1 MTTPIDQ
8 LTQAA
13 ERAPGARLYW
23 GEASCVYAE
32 LLDRSLRCARG
43 LDGLGIGAGDR
54 VAFWLPNSIAY
65 LELFFACLHIG
76 AIAVA
81 VNTRFR
87 TTEAESILSRTEAK
101 ALVVWPQFKDVPF
114 AEMLAAMDPAALKA
128 LESVVVCGGD
138 WPAHMQV
145 DKRVV
150 RYADLR
156 GAEPLASRA
165 APELDCAIFATSGT
179 TSAPKFAVH
188 GQGVVARH
196 AEMTAV
202 VCGYDRP
209 GTHLLQAIP
218 FCGIFGFSQM
228 IATVAG
234 AASATLLDVFDP
246 AEAGRLI
253 RERGMHHVNGTDDLL
268 KRLLDVYPAEQ
279 RPYPSLR
286 HCVYAAFN
294 PTLAEF
300 PTEAERRGL
309 HLIGAFGM
317 TEVFSF
323 VSLQPYDAPLDIR
336 KTPGGRLVNPAARV
350 RTRSRETGEVL
361 PPGEVGGLEI
371 GSDTLF
377 RGYFRDPEATRA
389 AFTEDGYFR
398 TGDLGFTRADGT
410 FRFLGR
416 AGDFLRLGGF
426 LVNPLEIEQV
436 LQQDAAVET
445 AVVVEVATER
455 GNKPVA
461 FVRLRSGH
469 AFDENVMRDQLKAV
483 MADFKIPTCFI
494 VVTTFPVAQGPN
506 GEKIQRV
513 KLKAMATDA
522 IAEMGQLHNPSSSA
536 SLR

>member
-8 LTQAA
+8 LTEAA
-13 ERAPGARLYW
+13 KRAPDARFHWGA
-23 GEASCVYAE
+23 ASCSYAE

-43 LDGLGIGAGDR
+43 LDRLGIGAGDR
-54 VAFWLPNSIAY
+54 VAFWLPNSLAY

-87 TTEAESILSRTEAK
+87 TAEAESILSRTATK
-101 ALVVWPQFKDVPF
+101 ALVVWPQFKDIAF
-114 AEMLAAMDPAALKA
+114 AELLAAMDPAALKA
-128 LESVVVCGGD
+128 LESVIVYGGD
-138 WPAHMQV
+138 WPAEILAG
-145 DKRVV
+145 KRVV
-150 RYADLR
+150 RHDDLR
-156 GAEPLASRA
+156 NEEPLASRA
-165 APELDCAIFATSGT
+165 APEFDCAIFATSGT

-188 GQGVVARH
+188 RQGVVARH
-196 AEMTAV
+196 AAMTAA

-234 AASATLLDVFDP
+234 AASATLLDVFEP
-246 AEAGRLI
+246 VEAGRLV
-253 RERGMHHVNGTDDLL
+253 RERGIHHVNGTDDLL
-268 KRLLDVYPAEQ
+268 KRLLDVYPTEE

-294 PTLAEF
+294 PTLADF
-300 PTEAERRGL
+300 PTEAERRGM

-323 VSLQPYDAPLDIR
+323 VSLQPYDASLDVR
-336 KTPGGRLVNPAARV
+336 ATSGGRLVNPAAKV
-350 RTRSRETGEVL
+350 RARSRETGEVL
-361 PPGEVGGLEI
+361 LPGEVGELEI

-377 RGYFRDPEATRA
+377 RSYFRDPDATRA

-398 TGDLGFTRADGT
+398 TGDLGFTRDDGT

-426 LVNPLEIEQV
+426 LVNPLEIEHV
-436 LQQDAAVET
+436 LQQDAAIET
-445 AVVVEVATER
+445 AVVVEVATEH
-455 GNKPVA
+455 GNKAVA

-469 AFDENVMRDQLKAV
+469 AFDGNVVRGQLKAV
-483 MADFKIPTCFI
+483 MADFKIPARFI
-494 VVTTFPVAQGPN
+494 VVTAFPVAQGPN
-506 GEKIQRV
+506 GEKIQRL
-513 KLKAMATDA
+513 KLKVMAADA
-522 IAEMGQLHNPSSSA
+522 IAA
-536 SLR
+536 TA

>member
-8 LTQAA
+8 LTEAA
-13 ERAPGARLYW
+13 ERAPGARLYC
-23 GEASCVYAE
+23 GEVSCGYAE

-43 LDGLGIGAGDR
+43 LDRLGIGAGDR

-87 TTEAESILSRTEAK
+87 TAEAQSILSRTEAR
-101 ALVVWPQFKDVPF
+101 ALVVWPQFKDIPF
-114 AEMLAAMDPAALKA
+114 AEMLATMDPAALKA

-138 WPAHMQV
+138 WPEGKLLG
-145 DKRVV
+145 KRVV
-150 RYADLR
+150 RHADLC
-156 GAEPLASRA
+156 GEEPLESRA
-165 APELDCAIFATSGT
+165 APGFDCAIFATSGT
-179 TSAPKFAVH
+179 TSVPKFAVH
-188 GQGVVARH
+188 RQSVVARH
-196 AEMTAV
+196 AAMTAA

-253 RERGMHHVNGTDDLL
+253 RERGIHHVNGTDDLL
-268 KRLLDVYPAEQ
+268 KRLLDVYPAEE
-279 RPYPSLR
+279 RPYPTLR

-300 PTEAERRGL
+300 PIEAERRGL

-323 VSLQPYDAPLDIR
+323 VSLQPYDAPLDVR
-336 KTPGGRLVNPAARV
+336 RTSGGRLVNPTARV
-350 RTRSRETGEVL
+350 RARSRETGEVL
-361 PPGEVGGLEI
+361 LPGEVGELEI

-377 RGYFRDPEATRA
+377 TGYFRDPEATRA

-398 TGDLGFTRADGT
+398 TGDLGFTSVDGS

-426 LVNPLEIEQV
+426 LVNPIEIEQV
-436 LQQDAAVET
+436 LQQDAAIET
-445 AVVVEVATER
+445 AVVVEVATGR

-469 AFDENVMRDQLKAV
+469 AFDENVMRGRLKAV
-483 MADFKIPTCFI
+483 MADFKVPARFI

-506 GEKIQRV
+506 GEKIQRL
-513 KLKAMATDA
+513 KLKALAADA
-522 IAEMGQLHNPSSSA
+522 IAAIG
-536 SLR
+536 

>member
-8 LTQAA
+8 LTQSA
-13 ERAPGARLYW
+13 ERAPGARFHW
-23 GEASCVYAE
+23 GEASCSYAA

-43 LDGLGIGAGDR
+43 LDRLGIGVGDR
-54 VAFWLPNSIAY
+54 VAFWLPNSLAY

-81 VNTRFR
+81 INTRFR
-87 TTEAESILSRTEAK
+87 TAEAESILSRTEAK
-101 ALVVWPQFKDVPF
+101 ALVVWPQFKDIPF
-114 AEMLAAMDPAALKA
+114 AELLAAMDPAALKA
-128 LESVVVCGGD
+128 LESVVVCNGD
-138 WPAHMQV
+138 WPAQV
-145 DKRVV
+145 QLDKRVV
-150 RYADLR
+150 RHADLR
-156 GAEPLASRA
+156 SEEPLVSRA

-179 TSAPKFAVH
+179 TSAPKFALH
-188 GQGVVARH
+188 RQGVVARH
-196 AEMTAV
+196 AAMTAA

-246 AEAGRLI
+246 VEAGRLI
-253 RERGMHHVNGTDDLL
+253 RERGIHHVNGPDDLL
-268 KRLLDVYPAEQ
+268 KRLLDVYPAEE

-286 HCVYAAFN
+286 QCVYAAFN
-294 PTLAEF
+294 PTLADF
-300 PTEAERRGL
+300 PAEAERRGL

-323 VSLQPYDAPLDIR
+323 VSLQPHNAPLDVR
-336 KTPGGRLVNPAARV
+336 ATSGGRLVNPTAKV
-350 RTRSRETGEVL
+350 RARSRETGEVL
-361 PPGEVGGLEI
+361 PPGEVGELEI
-371 GSDTLF
+371 CSDTLF
-377 RGYFRDPEATRA
+377 SGYFRDPEATRA

-398 TGDLGFTRADGT
+398 TGDLGFTRDDGS

-436 LQQDAAVET
+436 LQQDAAIET

-469 AFDENVMRDQLKAV
+469 ALDENVMRGRLKAV
-483 MADFKIPTCFI
+483 MADFKIPARFI
-494 VVTTFPVAQGPN
+494 AVTTFPVAQGPN
-506 GEKIQRV
+506 GEKIQRL
-513 KLKAMATDA
+513 KLKAMAAGA
-522 IAEMGQLHNPSSSA
+522 IAATG
-536 SLR
+536 

>member
-13 ERAPGARLYW
+13 ERAPGARFHW
-23 GEASCVYAE
+23 GQASCSYPE

-43 LDGLGIGAGDR
+43 LDRLGIGAGDR
-54 VAFWLPNSIAY
+54 VAFWLPNSLAY
-65 LELFFACLHIG
+65 LELFFACLHVG

-87 TTEAESILSRTEAK
+87 TAEAESILSRTGAK
-101 ALVVWPQFKDVPF
+101 ALVVRPQFKDIPF
-114 AEMLAAMDPAALKA
+114 AGLLAAMDPAALQE
-128 LESVVVCGGD
+128 LESVIVCGGD
-138 WPAHMQV
+138 CSAQILAS
-145 DKRVV
+145 KRVV
-150 RYADLR
+150 RHADLR
-156 GAEPLASRA
+156 QEEPLPSRA
-165 APELDCAIFATSGT
+165 APGLDCAIFATSGT

-188 GQGVVARH
+188 RQGVVARH
-196 AEMTAV
+196 AAMTAV

-246 AEAGRLI
+246 VEAGRLI
-253 RERGMHHVNGTDDLL
+253 RERGIHHVNGTDDLL
-268 KRLLDVYPAEQ
+268 KRLLDVYPADE

-294 PTLAEF
+294 PTLADF

-323 VSLQPYDAPLDIR
+323 VSLQPYDAPLEVR
-336 KTPGGRLVNPAARV
+336 ATSGGRLVNPTARV
-350 RTRSRETGEVL
+350 RARSRETGEIS

-377 RGYFRDPEATRA
+377 VGYFRDPEATRA

-398 TGDLGFTRADGT
+398 TGDLGFTCEDGS

-436 LQQDAAVET
+436 LQQDAAIET

-461 FVRLRSGH
+461 FVRLRGGH
-469 AFDENVMRDQLKAV
+469 AFDENVMRGRLKAV
-483 MADFKIPTCFI
+483 MADFKIPVRFI
-494 VVTTFPVAQGPN
+494 AVTTFPVAQGPN
-506 GEKIQRV
+506 GEKIQRL
-513 KLKAMATDA
+513 KLKAMAADA
-522 IAEMGQLHNPSSSA
+522 IAA
-536 SLR
+536 SP